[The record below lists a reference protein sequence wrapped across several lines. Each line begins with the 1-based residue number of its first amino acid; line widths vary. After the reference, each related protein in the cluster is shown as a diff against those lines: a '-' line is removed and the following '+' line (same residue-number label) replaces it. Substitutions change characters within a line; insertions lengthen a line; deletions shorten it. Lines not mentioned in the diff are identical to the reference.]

1 MLIQFA
7 LTLVFLLLLLNI
19 LQQRTLGLIFKT
31 TSVIVVL
38 VASYV
43 VIFPAVTTRVAH
55 FAGVGRGADLII
67 YLCMAVGAYLLTM
80 CYVRLKNTELR
91 IARMIQ
97 HLAIDKRHLEE
108 LAARINAAHE
118 N

>member
-1 MLIQFA
+1 MVIQLV
-7 LTLVFLLLLLNI
+7 LTFVFLLLLLSI

-31 TSVIVVL
+31 ISVIVIL
-38 VASYV
+38 IASYV

-67 YLCMAVGAYLLTM
+67 YICMAVGAYLLTM

-91 IARMIQ
+91 IARLIQ
-97 HLAIDKRHLEE
+97 HLAIDKRNLED
-108 LAARINAAHE
+108 LAARMNATQEH
-118 N
+118 